1 MCVAHSR
8 NRDSLLWITVLKPSW
23 LTEQWVRQETE
34 EQGALFFVRQCV
46 FGAAPAN
53 KPPSVYEFSLSSW
66 LSPGR
71 PGLLAEECMGVGFFN
86 KGNSLFLEAPRKPWA
101 LLFMV
106 SLLCSSKVGYLLVL
120 LLFKHNGFTLRLG
133 QKDRE
138 MERKLKSWL
147 ISCMPMLNFKCHDI
161 LLFLSVVLSFI
172 QIHTFSHIL

>member
-71 PGLLAEECMGVGFFN
+71 PALLAEECMGVGFFN

-120 LLFKHNGFTLRLG
+120 LLFKQMALPWGW
-133 QKDRE
+133 DRKTE
-138 MERKLKSWL
+138 KWRGSSRAEIMTHLLHAYVKL
-147 ISCMPMLNFKCHDI
+147 
-161 LLFLSVVLSFI
+161 
-172 QIHTFSHIL
+172 